1 MGDVLPLHGRY
12 AEILAGIFLFLGFF
26 ISTSTVNPVFGVI
39 SIFIA
44 GFIAGRVYY
53 FKRKKDPI
61 LPYILVIAGFVVGF
75 LMGNIWSSR
84 LIVLL
89 FFAIGFGLSY
99 WLYMKNILVSFK
111 SENFLK

>member
-1 MGDVLPLHGRY
+1 MGKPLPIRGRY
-12 AEILAGIFLFLGFF
+12 AEILAGIFLFLGFI

-44 GFIAGRVYY
+44 GFIAGRVYF
-53 FKRKKDPI
+53 FKHKKSPI
-61 LPYILVIAGFVVGF
+61 LPSLIVIVAFIVGF

-84 LIVLL
+84 LVVFL
-89 FFAIGFGLSY
+89 FFVFGFGLSY
-99 WLYMKNILVSFK
+99 WLYMKKILVSFK